1 MSDLQIEVIN
11 PQTEDSLTGI
21 VRIVHMYVGDWPN
34 YMERKIPEMDRP
46 HVRGSMSV

>member
-21 VRIVHMYVGDWPN
+21 VIEG
-34 YMERKIPEMDRP
+34 IPYLYWLRVYKADRP